1 MKPLYMYAKFHFFS
15 ETFPEY
21 KERMTI
27 IARSTRLWMRVTD
40 KLELQPKE

>member
-1 MKPLYMYAKFHFFS
+1 MWSIKY
-15 ETFPEY
+15 PEY

-40 KLELQPKE
+40 KLELVPLA